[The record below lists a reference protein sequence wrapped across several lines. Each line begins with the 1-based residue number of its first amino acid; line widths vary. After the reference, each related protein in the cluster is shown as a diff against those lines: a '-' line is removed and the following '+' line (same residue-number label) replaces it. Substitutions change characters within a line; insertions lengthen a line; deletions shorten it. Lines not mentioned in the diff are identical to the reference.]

1 MGDETKLG
9 ELLQVAMAQAEQIGA
24 LLEDPDESWPPRVIA
39 AKWSEMDSLIELQ
52 LEFETE
58 EAKFEVIEALGS
70 WIVEEEIC
78 LFSIALS
85 AFAVEMA
92 DDGHPEAPGVR
103 PGTHPDRKA
112 ILLVVAM
119 DADEVK
125 TTLAEID
132 RSGDGPPTLGEW
144 EADVSDFS
152 GALAEPFRDALKI
165 ARRRYK
171 AKG

>member
-24 LLEDPDESWPPRVIA
+24 LFEDPDESWPPRVVA
-39 AKWSEMDSLIELQ
+39 AKWDDMDSLIELQ

-58 EAKFEVIEALGS
+58 EAKFEVLEALGS
-70 WIVEEEIC
+70 WIVEEKIC
-78 LFSIALS
+78 LFSITLS
-85 AFAVEMA
+85 AFAVVMEDNA
-92 DDGHPEAPGVR
+92 HPEAPGVR

-119 DADEVK
+119 DADDVQ

-132 RSGDGPPTLGEW
+132 RSGDGPPTLREW
-144 EADVSDFS
+144 EADISDFS
-152 GALAEPFRDALKI
+152 GGLAEPFRNALKI

-171 AKG
+171 DSQ

>member
-1 MGDETKLG
+1 MGDETKLD
-9 ELLQVAMAQAEQIGA
+9 ELLQVAMARAEQIGA
-24 LLEDPDESWPPRVIA
+24 LLEDPDESWPPRVVA
-39 AKWSEMDSLIELQ
+39 AKWSEMDRLIELQ
-52 LEFETE
+52 LEFESE
-58 EAKFEVIEALGS
+58 EAKFEVLEELS
-70 WIVEEEIC
+70 RWIVEEEIC
-78 LFSIALS
+78 VFSITLS
-85 AFAVEMA
+85 AFAVVME
-92 DDGHPEAPGVR
+92 DDAHPEAPGVR

-132 RSGDGPPTLGEW
+132 RSEDGPPTLGEW
-144 EADVSDFS
+144 EADISDFS

-171 AKG
+171 DEG